1 MSLFLFVPFL
11 YCLPFYCSLSLLCS
25 LPLFPFLIVSS
36 IYRDLD
42 AMLFPSASYIAFR
55 SVVTYS
61 YNLSFLH
68 CIQIVLSALR
78 ILVLKL
84 SFQQADGAADGTT
97 EATGE
102 SAGDGIAEAIGESA
116 ANGSTVGGGEQDFA
130 GELTP
135 LSCFIECA
143 GLGMGASE

>member
-1 MSLFLFVPFL
+1 MSLFLLFPFSIVFPAIVL
-11 YCLPFYCSLSLLCS
+11 SFYCLPFYCSLFLLSS
-25 LPLFPFLIVSS
+25 LPLFSFLIVSS

-84 SFQQADGAADGTT
+84 SFQHFPPFTRWP
-97 EATGE
+97 
-102 SAGDGIAEAIGESA
+102 SFSLRM
-116 ANGSTVGGGEQDFA
+116 
-130 GELTP
+130 LTRYRGHCRETNTSRC
-135 LSCFIECA
+135 LN
-143 GLGMGASE
+143 